1 MRRCEVGAAPSHDF
15 EPELGFEVAVEVDF
29 EVAVEVAVDFGDFD
43 FDFDDFAF
51 DDFAFGD
58 DFDADLRTT
67 FTRDCFFA
75 AIREKIVDPARAV
88 HARRGRARD

>member
-43 FDFDDFAF
+43 F